1 MKEKKTM
8 SRLTCKREVLA
19 RSYAITHLNRMG
31 SVTYQNDCSYEEQ
44 ISEEITRAVE
54 PRRVRLQGAAIG
66 EHYRWVSM
74 AESLSLHEV
83 VLK

>member
-1 MKEKKTM
+1 
-8 SRLTCKREVLA
+8 
-19 RSYAITHLNRMG
+19 MG

-44 ISEEITRAVE
+44 IGEEVTRAVE

-66 EHYRWVSM
+66 KHYRWVSM
-74 AESLSLHEV
+74 AVSLGLHEV